1 MKTILQNFYNTFLI
15 DIEKC
20 STPEQVRD
28 IEVKYLGKKSEIHSM
43 LKNIGS
49 IENVKEKKDVGK
61 AINSTKNDIQRI
73 INERKEFV
81 ERKSIERRI
90 LENHIDWSMPVF
102 SSSEGSLHPITIVR
116 REIESIFTGMGFT
129 IVDGPEMETEYYNF
143 EALNIPEFHPAR
155 DMQDT
160 FHLVNS
166 MIMRT
171 HTSNCQ
177 ARSMEYMKPPL
188 RIISPGKCF
197 RYEAVDA
204 SHETAFYQIEGL
216 LIDEKITI
224 ANLIAVMKLLLSEI
238 FKSDIKVRLRPGYF
252 PFVEPGFEL
261 DINCLICGGIGCKT
275 CKNSGWLE
283 LLPCGMVHPNV
294 LRYGKIDPE
303 KYNGFAFGL
312 GLTRLVMMKF
322 GIPDIRLLN
331 SGDIRFLKQFK

>member
-73 INERKEFV
+73 INERKELV

-224 ANLIAVMKLLLSEI
+224 ANLIAVMKLFLSEI

>member
-1 MKTILQNFYNTFLI
+1 MKTILHNFYNAFLI

-20 STPEQVRD
+20 STPEHMRD

-49 IENVKEKKDVGK
+49 IENAEERKDVGK
-61 AINSTKNDIQRI
+61 SINSTKNDIRRI

-224 ANLIAVMKLLLSEI
+224 ANLIAVMKLFLSEI